1 MNTELMNN
9 DVVEVVEDL
18 TPRSSGGSIKGI
30 GIGLAIAGL
39 TYGGIK
45 LVKKIRNKRKDIL
58 IYPKPKEV
66 EETEG
71 TDVTEVENDKKLKQ
85 KK

>member
-18 TPRSSGGSIKGI
+18 TPRSSGGSFKGI

-39 TYGGIK
+39 TYGGVK
-45 LVKKIRNKRKDIL
+45 LVKKIKNRRKDVL
-58 IYPKPKEV
+58 IYPRPKEV

-71 TDVTEVENDKKLKQ
+71 SEVTEIQIDKK

>member
-39 TYGGIK
+39 AYGGIK

-58 IYPKPKEV
+58 IYPRPEAV
-66 EETEG
+66 EEKEESA
-71 TDVTEVENDKKLKQ
+71 VVEIPVEKK